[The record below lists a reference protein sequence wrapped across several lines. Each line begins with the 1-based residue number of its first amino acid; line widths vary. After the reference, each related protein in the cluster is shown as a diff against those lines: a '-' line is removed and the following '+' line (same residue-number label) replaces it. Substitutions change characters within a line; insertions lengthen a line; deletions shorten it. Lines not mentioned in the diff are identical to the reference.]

1 MNLNLMVLAYYNVGH
16 ERSSDSLSVGVLA
29 GSEALPFKTTL
40 VADEIAHRK
49 TRSKYNAH
57 L

>member
-29 GSEALPFKTTL
+29 GSEALPSKTTL